1 MVVVEILNDLFLL
14 RQAEQYNL
22 RSKSQ
27 FIIPHVKT
35 ENHGFESLTHLGP
48 KVLETIPSHLKEIN
62 SLKNFKN
69 AIKNGNQNCVHVG
82 SAKYILKI

>member
-27 FIIPHVKT
+27 FIISQFKT

-48 KVLETIPSHLKEIN
+48 KILETIPSHLKETN

-69 AIKNGNQNCVHVG
+69 AIKNENQNCLHVG
-82 SAKYILKI
+82 SAKYIFKI